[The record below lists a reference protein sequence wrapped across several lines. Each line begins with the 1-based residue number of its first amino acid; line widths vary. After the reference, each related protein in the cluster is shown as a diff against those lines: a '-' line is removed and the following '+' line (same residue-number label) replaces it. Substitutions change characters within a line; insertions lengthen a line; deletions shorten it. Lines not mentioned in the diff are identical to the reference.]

1 MKHQIEN
8 VNPTQTIDT
17 VTEMNCH
24 RMADVNA
31 IVVDLTQNEIKKTH
45 TSKIRDDVC
54 HSEWFNNFRRV
65 L

>member
-24 RMADVNA
+24 RKANVNA
-31 IVVDLTQNEIKKTH
+31 IVVDLTQNEIKKNAH
-45 TSKIRDDVC
+45 I
-54 HSEWFNNFRRV
+54 ENP
-65 L
+65 